1 MFTFNSDLSK
11 LKVEKGRW
19 SHSFSNIHSQPS
31 ALHFHWSASHIVY
44 ILVYLCRQCE
54 IKQLSHSVFDTHGDG
69 WSDENMLWD
78 AWQRER
84 VNKWRKMLS
93 VTLKDELNWDLMKV
107 LVLVP
112 LIIITL
118 KFSKFIRTWLFW
130 MHIVFRDTS
139 NHY

>member
-1 MFTFNSDLSK
+1 MKKCQSAPLKIMFTFNSDLSE
-11 LKVEKGRW
+11 LKVEKGWW

-31 ALHFHWSASHIVY
+31 ALHFHWSASHFVY

-54 IKQLSHSVFDTHGDG
+54 IKQLSHSVFDTRGDG

-93 VTLKDELNWDLMKV
+93 VTLKDEQKLGFNESTGIGSPDNNRFEIL
-107 LVLVP
+107 
-112 LIIITL
+112 
-118 KFSKFIRTWLFW
+118 
-130 MHIVFRDTS
+130 
-139 NHY
+139 